1 MSIDSTSSS
10 TINRK
15 KTLKATLSQSD
26 RYTNRQSNV
35 LVNSR
40 TMSFAEDTSDDQI
53 ADLSNLPYMPTK
65 AAHLSKRNRRFS
77 ELKPPII
84 QQTQPTNPD
93 RRNSIPQINFGS
105 LLPNAFRSNRHS
117 IKTHNN
123 KYALLHYFTLRVYE
137 TQMTMIMI
145 RIYYRY

>member
-15 KTLKATLSQSD
+15 KTLKTTLSQSD
-26 RYTNRQSNV
+26 RYPYSTTNRQSNV

-40 TMSFAEDTSDDQI
+40 TMSFAEDTSDDKI
-53 ADLSNLPYMPTK
+53 ADLSSLPYMSAK

-84 QQTQPTNPD
+84 QQNQPTNSD

-105 LLPNAFRSNRHS
+105 LLPNAFRSNKHS
-117 IKTHNN
+117 IKTQNN
-123 KYALLHYFTLRVYE
+123 KYAMLYYFTL
-137 TQMTMIMI
+137 
-145 RIYYRY
+145 